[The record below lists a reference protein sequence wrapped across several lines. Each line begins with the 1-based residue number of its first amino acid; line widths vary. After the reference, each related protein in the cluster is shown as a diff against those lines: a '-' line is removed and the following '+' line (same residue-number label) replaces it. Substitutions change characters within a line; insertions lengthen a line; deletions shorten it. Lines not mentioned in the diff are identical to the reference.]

1 MTGNKNI
8 RPQRRES
15 ANPCTPTPGL
25 PSRTSAPRAP
35 AASPS
40 SRPRGAAR
48 HARVLPGA
56 ALFLLALLPLGAA
69 GPEAF
74 HFTPAP
80 ATVALEAGKPGALT
94 VEMAADAGFYL
105 YEDMLSFK
113 VTAPKGVKA
122 KPAVLPKGHLKF
134 DIASETERMIHEGKS
149 TVRIPLEAAVDAPP
163 SGTLSMEIGYQGCS
177 SSTCFMPAT
186 LTLKV
191 PFTVKGAAA
200 PAAAEPVTA
209 AATPEPAPAEAASPT
224 PPAAGVS
231 APLPQVFRLE
241 EFVPAEEFLKRLR
254 SALAGAGTPGAKPA
268 EDYASVVAF
277 VLLFFAGVVTSFT
290 PCVYP
295 VIPITITIFGARKA
309 ASKLQAFL
317 LSLIYV
323 QGICLVY
330 SVLGVAAASSGA
342 VFGQYMSH
350 PGVVGGLAAF
360 FVLMGLYMAGV
371 FQFNLPSSWQTK
383 ASGVGGKG
391 YVGAFTMGMVSG
403 VIAAPCTGPALA
415 GVLAW
420 VAGTGQA
427 LMGFFLLYT
436 YALGIGMLFLVLGTF
451 SSLIHKLPKSGD
463 WMEVVKGIFAVAMFA
478 VALFYLKEVL
488 PGLQVW
494 GIPKTALL
502 AGGAVLLLAG
512 FLTRWLKIDLH
523 ATSVGGVLRKFA
535 AILILT
541 AGVHALVVGFTRL
554 DGKLPWRHDLDAA
567 LAEGAKTGKPVLVD
581 FGASWCAACK
591 ELEKYTFS
599 DDKVQ
604 KELENYITVKVDMTD
619 SGTPENQALAKRF
632 GIRGLPVVLVFAHVK
647 GAPGAAGAKP

>member
-1 MTGNKNI
+1 MIGTEHPWCATEATK
-8 RPQRRES
+8 
-15 ANPCTPTPGL
+15 APTARWL
-25 PSRTSAPRAP
+25 P
-35 AASPS
+35 AA
-40 SRPRGAAR
+40 
-48 HARVLPGA
+48 
-56 ALFLLALLPLGAA
+56 ALLLLALSPLGAA
-69 GPEAF
+69 GPDAF
-74 HFTPAP
+74 HFTPSP
-80 ATVALEAGKPGALT
+80 ATVALEAGKPGSLA
-94 VEMAADAGFYL
+94 VVMAADAGYYL

-113 VTAPKGVKA
+113 VTAPKGVRAKA
-122 KPAVLPKGHLKF
+122 AVLPKGHLKF
-134 DIASETERMIHEGKS
+134 DLASETERMIHEGKG
-149 TVRIPLEAAVDAPP
+149 TVRIPLEAAADAPA
-163 SGTLSMEIGYQGCS
+163 SGTLALEIGYQGCS
-177 SSTCFMPAT
+177 SSTCFMPGT

-191 PFTVKGAAA
+191 PFTVKGAAE
-200 PAAAEPVTA
+200 PAAAPEATTA
-209 AATPEPAPAEAASPT
+209 AATPEPAPAEAAA
-224 PPAAGVS
+224 PAPVSAGVS
-231 APLPQVFRLE
+231 AAPLPQVFRLE
-241 EFVPAEEFLKRLR
+241 EYVPAEEFLKRLR
-254 SALAGAGTPGAKPA
+254 AAMAGSGAPAAKPA
-268 EDYASVVAF
+268 EDYGSVVAF

-295 VIPITITIFGARKA
+295 VIPITITIFGAKKA

-436 YALGIGMLFLVLGTF
+436 YAMGIGMLFLVLGTF

-478 VALFYLKEVL
+478 VALFYLKDVL

-494 GIPKTALL
+494 GVPKPALF
-502 AGGAVLLLAG
+502 AGGAALLLAG

-523 ATSVGGVLRKFA
+523 ATTFGGVVRKFA
-535 AILILT
+535 AILVLT
-541 AGVHALVVGFTRL
+541 AGVHALVVGFSRI
-554 DGKLPWRHDLDAA
+554 DGTLPWRHDLDAA

-599 DDKVQ
+599 DDRVR
-604 KELENYITVKVDMTD
+604 KELEGYITVKVDMTD
-619 SGTPENQALAKRF
+619 SGTPENQALARRF
-632 GIRGLPVVLVFAHVK
+632 GIRGLPVVLVFANVK
-647 GAPGAAGAKP
+647 IAPGAAGVSP

>member
-1 MTGNKNI
+1 M
-8 RPQRRES
+8 
-15 ANPCTPTPGL
+15 L
-25 PSRTSAPRAP
+25 
-35 AASPS
+35 
-40 SRPRGAAR
+40 
-48 HARVLPGA
+48 L
-56 ALFLLALLPLGAA
+56 LLALSPLGAA
-69 GPEAF
+69 GPDAF

-94 VEMAADAGFYL
+94 VEMAVDAGFYL

-122 KPAVLPKGHLKF
+122 KAAVLPKGHLKF
-134 DIASETERMIHEGKS
+134 DIASETERMIHDGKS
-149 TVRIPLEAAVDAPP
+149 TVRIPLDAAADAPA
-163 SGTLSMEIGYQGCS
+163 SGNLALEIGYQGCS
-177 SSTCFMPAT
+177 SSTCFMPTA

-200 PAAAEPVTA
+200 PPAPEPVTA
-209 AATPEPAPAEAASPT
+209 AATPEPAPAEAAPT
-224 PPAAGVS
+224 APPATGVS
-231 APLPQVFRLE
+231 TAPLPQVFRLE

-254 SALAGAGTPGAKPA
+254 AALAGTGAPGAKPA
-268 EDYASVVAF
+268 EDYGNVLAF
-277 VLLFFAGVVTSFT
+277 VILFFAGVVTSFT

-295 VIPITITIFGARKA
+295 VIPITITIFGAKKA

-323 QGICLVY
+323 QGICLIY

-342 VFGQYMSH
+342 VFGQYMNK

-391 YVGAFTMGMVSG
+391 YVGAFGMGMVSG

-436 YALGIGMLFLVLGTF
+436 YAMGIGLLFLVLGTF

-478 VALFYLKEVL
+478 VALFYLKEML

-494 GIPKTALL
+494 GIPKTGLF
-502 AGGAVLLLAG
+502 AGGAVLILVG

-523 ATSVGGVLRKFA
+523 STSVGGVVMKFA
-535 AILILT
+535 AILLLT
-541 AGVHALVVGFTRL
+541 AGVHGLVIGFSRV
-554 DGKLPWRHDLDAA
+554 DEKLSWRHDLDAA
-567 LAEGAKTGKPVLVD
+567 LAEGARTGKPVLVD

-599 DDKVQ
+599 DDKVK
-604 KELENYITVKVDMTD
+604 KELENFITVKVDMTD
-619 SGTPENQALAKRF
+619 SGTPENKALAQRF
-632 GIRGLPVVLVFAHVK
+632 GIRGLPVVLVFANVK
-647 GAPGAAGAKP
+647 NAPGAAGAKP